1 MMDQDCLDDR
11 VFLDCNEVS
20 FLRLLLS
27 QGPCGRSQSQYW
39 WIFIETST
47 PQVLTKY
54 QLQTT
59 SPSFQEKLNINPP
72 VVGQATPAS
81 NRWSGLKIRAF
92 PNGGLMVR
100 PCCARGLRWAPGVH
114 WVLCSRA

>member
-81 NRWSGLKIRAF
+81 NRWSGLKIRAWIL
-92 PNGGLMVR
+92 NGGLRFLAWFHCVAPACR
-100 PCCARGLRWAPGVH
+100 RWG
-114 WVLCSRA
+114 S